1 MTLIRGRSCSAMHW
15 RACSSESANITY
27 KLVVLIRSTGG
38 VAGLD
43 FAASLS
49 LALLAGVPLDAKGV
63 PGLTPIEDVVGTLEE
78 DGWGV
83 IGLF

>member
-1 MTLIRGRSCSAMHW
+1 MTYRRV
-15 RACSSESANITY
+15 
-27 KLVVLIRSTGG
+27 LVVRSTGG

-49 LALLAGVPLDAKGV
+49 LALLVAVPLAAKGV
-63 PGLTPIEDVVGTLEE
+63 PGLTPTEDVVGTLDD

-83 IGLF
+83 RGLF